1 MNANSGSDRIIVVN
15 GNHKSIN
22 TISQGDINMS
32 KERDTFVNQKLA
44 SMSLGEKVGQC
55 LTFTWRGTMLTPS
68 GIEQITRL
76 HCGGLCL
83 EPYAL
88 ETSKNLYWGNSQ
100 IDKTFKRPKDYFTIS
115 STYFNGKTFGISI
128 TPEEYT
134 ERLNQL
140 QKIALQ
146 RPSGIP
152 LHMVIDFEGDFK
164 NDYMSGGIRQFPGPM
179 GMAAIGD
186 PETTYKIGAAIA
198 RQLTAIGITQMYSP
212 VCDVNINPKNPE
224 IGVRSFSDDPKVCAE
239 HAVALIQGLQNGGIA
254 ATAKHYP
261 GRGDSGTDAHDV
273 LEVISAS
280 KERMQQVELV
290 PFQAAINGGVK
301 AIMTGHSIYPA
312 YDDTYPTTLSE
323 KILTGLLRGEMGF
336 DGVIVSDAIGMAAIL
351 KKWPL
356 PQACAMA
363 IKAGVDTI
371 LLKADDESRSQC
383 FFGIKMAIENGD
395 LSMERLDDA
404 VTRLLKMKYDQG
416 LFKSAGDKDPE
427 KTKAITRS
435 KELVDFCADVAKKA
449 QIIMRDDQKILPL
462 TKDQRILVIEQRIPY
477 EFVGK
482 DPYMHTHMFC
492 EQMVKNSQNVI
503 LADTGFSAFEDEI
516 KECLELANQADLV
529 VMTNYYARIVKS
541 GNNQLLVKKLKKA
554 GHKIV
559 VVTNNP
565 YVEGTTKEADA
576 VICNFSG
583 TPDSIR
589 ASADLLFGK
598 FKPLAST
605 KLPVKLPEQEG
616 IPEKKLKARKKHPLN
631 LSYC

>member
-1 MNANSGSDRIIVVN
+1 
-15 GNHKSIN
+15 
-22 TISQGDINMS
+22 MS
-32 KERDTFVNQKLA
+32 KGRDLFISKKLK
-44 SMSLGEKVGQC
+44 SMSLEEKVGQL
-55 LTFTWRGTMLTPS
+55 LTFTWRGTILTPS
-68 GIEQITRL
+68 GIEQITKL

-100 IDKTFKRPKDYFTIS
+100 LDRSFKKPKGYFTIS
-115 STYFNGKTFGISI
+115 NTYFAGKTFGISI
-128 TPEEYT
+128 TPEDYT
-134 ERLNQL
+134 DRLNQL
-140 QKIALQ
+140 QKIAMS
-146 RPSGIP
+146 RPSRIP
-152 LHMVIDFEGDFK
+152 LHMTIDFEGDFK

-186 PETTYKIGAAIA
+186 PKITYKINFTIA
-198 RQLTAIGITQMYSP
+198 KQLSAMGVTQMYSP

-239 HAVALIQGLQNGGIA
+239 HAVAMIKGLQDGGIA
-254 ATAKHYP
+254 ATGKHFP
-261 GRGDSGTDAHDV
+261 GRGASATDAHDV
-273 LEVISAS
+273 LEVIKAS
-280 KERMQQVELV
+280 KERMKKVELV
-290 PFQAAINGGVK
+290 PFKAVIDSGVK

-312 YDDTYPTTLSE
+312 YDDKYPTTLSK
-323 KILTGLLRGEMGF
+323 KILTGLLRNELGF

-356 PQACAMA
+356 PKACAMA

-383 FFGIKMAIENGD
+383 FFGIKQAVEKGEISE
-395 LSMERLDDA
+395 ERLNDA
-404 VTRLLKMKYDQG
+404 VTHLLKMKYDQG
-416 LFKSAGDKDPE
+416 LFNKAGKMDPK

-435 KELVDFCADVAKKA
+435 KEVINFCWNVAKKA
-449 QIIMRDDQKILPL
+449 QIIIRDDKKILPL
-462 TKDQRILVIEQRIPY
+462 SPKKKILVIEQRIPY

-482 DPYMHTHMFC
+482 DPYNHTHMFC
-492 EQMVKNSQNVI
+492 EQMVKNSQNLI
-503 LADTGFSAFEDEI
+503 LADTEFSAFEDEI
-516 KECLELANQADLV
+516 KECLELAKQAELV

-554 GHKIV
+554 GHKVV

-565 YVEGTTKEADA
+565 YIEGTTKEADA
-576 VICNFSG
+576 AVCNFSG

-598 FKPLAST
+598 FKPSPST
-605 KLPVKLPEQEG
+605 KLPIRLGKQKEV
-616 IPEKKLKARKKHPLN
+616 PEKKLKARKKHPLN
-631 LSYC
+631 LSYCN